1 MIGNPLKNINSKRFL
16 ASGSLTGKIVGAFMS
31 RNWHIW
37 TLMILLGIW
46 GLSACYYSYY
56 EGHSDPAILFSRIW
70 ENSIYQLAWLLYAV
84 SLSVSIC
91 TILTDIFILLKKE
104 SGITWCQIYILIFM
118 GLGIMG
124 MLLIFDVKDNP
135 RLGAV
140 LGIAGTILTW
150 IFQDTIKGIV
160 AFIHLRLNHSLNIDD
175 WIKIPK
181 YEVDGRVRRVTL
193 TMVTIYNWD
202 TTTSTVPISAL
213 HSEHFQNLRMML
225 DGKTYGR
232 QMKKSFIFDTN
243 WFCMLSK
250 DDIRNIEEKHNIH
263 LNLSDKEIGE
273 GILNARAYRLYLYHW
288 LMAHPHISQ
297 KPRLIVRWTENK
309 ESGMLLEV
317 QAFIIDCDLT
327 SFEWQQSQIIE
338 HIMESFS
345 WFKMQLFQEVSAND
359 ITNNK
364 VYIVRQSFDNRKED
378 LL

>member
-1 MIGNPLKNINSKRFL
+1 
-16 ASGSLTGKIVGAFMS
+16 
-31 RNWHIW
+31 
-37 TLMILLGIW
+37 
-46 GLSACYYSYY
+46 
-56 EGHSDPAILFSRIW
+56 
-70 ENSIYQLAWLLYAV
+70 
-84 SLSVSIC
+84 
-91 TILTDIFILLKKE
+91 
-104 SGITWCQIYILIFM
+104 
-118 GLGIMG
+118 